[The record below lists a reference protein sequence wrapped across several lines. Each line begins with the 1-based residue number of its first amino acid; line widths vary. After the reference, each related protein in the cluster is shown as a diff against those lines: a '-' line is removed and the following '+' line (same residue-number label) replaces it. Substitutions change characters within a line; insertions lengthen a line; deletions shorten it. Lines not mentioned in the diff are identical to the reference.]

1 MIAKK
6 GRRGTEVD
14 SSKQFNFVII
24 MVVVIFFRGTTSQCG
39 GKILQSQVTQE
50 TEARESRVPG

>member
-1 MIAKK
+1 MIARK

-14 SSKQFNFVII
+14 LSKQFNFV
-24 MVVVIFFRGTTSQCG
+24 VVIIIIPRGTTSQCG